1 LLSPIYTDNRLL
13 ISHPGAWRVVV
24 DGLVDI
30 LSNQV
35 GLSSLDVLAGTATS
49 GIPHAALL
57 ADRLSLPLVYVDG
70 SNTDWSSVKGE
81 PRTGTRIV
89 IVEDHVTTGSSV
101 LESVALLRDR
111 GARVDWC
118 LAIFTYNMQRARERF
133 EAMNLR
139 LASLCDLNTLLDTA
153 VEDGTIAASARSI
166 VLDWVRDPQ
175 AWSALAE
182 TRGLAPEHR

>member
-1 LLSPIYTDNRLL
+1 
-13 ISHPGAWRVVV
+13 V
-24 DGLVDI
+24 DV

-57 ADRLSLPLVYVDG
+57 ADRLSFPLVYVDG

-133 EAMNLR
+133 EEMNLR